1 MTTIALNIVKQVSP
15 ESSRPYRVIE
25 TYLTSEGPRSRICS
39 GVFTTQESA
48 QAWIE
53 QLRRGEW

>member
-15 ESSRPYRVIE
+15 ETPRPYRVIE

-39 GVFTTQESA
+39 GVFTTQEGA
-48 QAWIE
+48 QAWLE
-53 QLRRGEW
+53 KLQSGEE